1 MREPLHDTGYSQL
14 TKGNL
19 MKMGTDNF
27 GDIAASH
34 SVHRFEPDM
43 RFRRHLRAKVVKF
56 CAHAASG
63 LFGVVARNLPLV
75 ST

>member
-1 MREPLHDTGYSQL
+1 MREPLHDTGYPQL

-19 MKMGTDNF
+19 MKMETDNF
-27 GDIAASH
+27 GDIAASN

-56 CAHAASG
+56 CAHAARFFFFAELRNKSG
-63 LFGVVARNLPLV
+63 
-75 ST
+75 